1 VSEQL
6 VVIPLDLIDADYEWN
21 CRKGITDESVGDLYL
36 SIREHGMEVPVVLRL
51 DPTTGRYFLVS
62 GFRRLWVARMLGFE
76 NVAAFVREMDEY
88 MAKLANWR
96 ENGDRDALSFYDE
109 CVFIRD
115 TFDASVP
122 IGDIQKALNKNY
134 HWARPR
140 RQLWELSPTLIDLVK
155 QGVYTARDIS
165 EVLKKDPA
173 QRISIANAADE
184 AQKRGED
191 KKGTRK
197 ASLKVKRVRGR
208 KPVSRLMN
216 IIADKAL
223 TKDPAVHQILLWVIG
238 DLTKAELAARLN
250 VDPGLFTGIE
260 E

>member
-1 VSEQL
+1 MSEQ
-6 VVIPLDLIDADYEWN
+6 VRDIPIELIDADYQWN
-21 CRKGITDESVGDLYL
+21 CRKGITEESVGDLYL
-36 SIREHGMEVPVVLRL
+36 SIKEHGMEVPVVLRET
-51 DPTTGRYFLVS
+51 PGGRYSLVS
-62 GFRRLWVARMLGFE
+62 GFRRFKVAQMLGRQV
-76 NVAAFVREMDEY
+76 VASFVREMDEY

-96 ENGDRDALSFYDE
+96 ENGDRESLSFYDE
-109 CVFIRD
+109 CIFIKE
-115 TFDASVP
+115 TFDATVT

-140 RQLWELSPTLIDLVK
+140 RQLWELPETIVNLVK
-155 QGVYTARDIS
+155 EGVYTARDVS
-165 EVLKKDPA
+165 ELLKKDPA
-173 QRISIANAADE
+173 QQITAAKAAEE

-208 KPVSRLMN
+208 KQVSRLMN

-223 TKDPAVHQILLWVIG
+223 TKDPAVHQILLWVIS

-250 VDPGLFTGIE
+250 VDVELFTSIE